1 MSFSFEPLALALA
14 TFGIIAL
21 ASQRIGRAFTRAHL
35 PLITG
40 FLCAGILTGPDVLG
54 LISDEAVAS
63 LRWLDEAALAFIAFA
78 AGAEVH
84 LKEFRSHFKSIRWI
98 TLGQVV
104 ATFGLVAATLL
115 TIGDHVPFM
124 RDMGPSSR
132 LAVALLAGSVLI
144 ARSPSS
150 AIAVVNELRAR
161 GPFTR
166 TVLGVT
172 VASDVVVVLL
182 FAVSSSLA
190 AALVA
195 GHPFRLGL
203 VALVAAEIAASIGV
217 GVLIGQLLGSI
228 ASTRLPAAVK
238 SVVLVAVGF
247 GVFQA
252 SGHLR
257 DWTHAHGPVE
267 FFLEPLLMCMIGGF
281 VVANFTSF
289 RTEMQRMLDG
299 TGPVVYVVFFTLTG
313 ASLALDVLAAS
324 WAIALL
330 LFTVRLLSLGIGSF
344 VGGAVAGDPMR
355 LNRIGWM
362 TYVTQAGIGLGLAQ
376 EVAVEF
382 PEWGRL
388 FATVIIAVIVLNQ
401 LVGPP
406 LFKWAVGLAGESHV
420 RAGKRDLK
428 GSPKA
433 VIFGFEGQAIALAR
447 QLDAHGWQVVVVT
460 GDESAAG
467 TDAPE
472 PRITVTRI
480 EELSLDSVRA
490 IGAGDAQAI
499 VCLMDDQH
507 NLRVA
512 ELAYEHLGTPH
523 VIVRSDSRT
532 MWDRYRELGATI
544 VDPGVA
550 MVSLLDHFVRSPTM
564 ASMLV
569 GFDQDQDVVDLI
581 VSNPSLDGLALR
593 DLRLPLDTLILSVR
607 REGAALISHGYTR
620 LALGD
625 RVTIVGSTDSLDEV
639 SLTFA
644 A

>member
-1 MSFSFEPLALALA
+1 MPSSFEPLALAVA
-14 TFGIIAL
+14 TFGILAL
-21 ASQRIGRAFTRAHL
+21 ASQRIGRAFTRVHL

-40 FLCAGILTGPDVLG
+40 FLCAGILTGPDMLG
-54 LISDEAVAS
+54 LIPAEAVER

-84 LKEFRSHFKSIRWI
+84 LQEFRSHFRSIRWI

-104 ATFGLVAATLL
+104 ATFALVSGTLL
-115 TIGDHVPFM
+115 TVGDRVPFM
-124 RDMGPSSR
+124 SDMPPASR

-172 VASDVVVVLL
+172 VASDVVVVVL
-182 FAVSSSLA
+182 FAVASSLA
-190 AALVA
+190 AALIA

-203 VALVAAEIAASIGV
+203 VALVTAEILASVAV
-217 GVLIGQLLGSI
+217 GYLVGRVLGLLAGN
-228 ASTRLPAAVK
+228 RMPVGPK
-238 SVVLVAVGF
+238 SALLVAIGF
-247 GVFQA
+247 GVFELSDLVRA
-252 SGHLR
+252 
-257 DWTHAHGPVE
+257 WTQDHGPVE
-267 FFLEPLLMCMIGGF
+267 FLLEPLLMCMIGGF
-281 VVANFTSF
+281 AVANFTPY

-330 LFTVRLLSLGIGSF
+330 LFTVRLASLAAGSF
-344 VGGAVAGDPMR
+344 LGGTVAGDPMR
-355 LNRIGWM
+355 LNRIGWL

-382 PEWGRL
+382 PAWGRM

-406 LFKWAVGLAGESHV
+406 LFKWAIGLAGEAHV

-428 GSPKA
+428 GTPKA
-433 VIFGFEGQAIALAR
+433 VILGFEGQALALAR
-447 QLDAHGWQVVVVT
+447 QLDAHGWKVVVASR
-460 GDESAAG
+460 GAAAAE
-467 TDAPE
+467 TEAPE
-472 PRITVTRI
+472 PRITVTRVGDLGL
-480 EELSLDSVRA
+480 ENLRT
-490 IGAGDAQAI
+490 IGADSAQAI
-499 VCLMDDQH
+499 VCLMSDQN

-512 ELAYEHLGTPH
+512 EIAYEHFGTPH
-523 VIVRSDSRT
+523 VIVRSDARDL
-532 MWDRYRELGATI
+532 WDRYRELGVTI

-569 GFDQDQDVVDLI
+569 GFDQDQDVVDLT
-581 VSNPSLDGLALR
+581 VTNPSLDGLALR

-625 RVTIVGSTDSLDEV
+625 RVTIVGSTASLDEV
-639 SLTFA
+639 ALTFSA
-644 A
+644 